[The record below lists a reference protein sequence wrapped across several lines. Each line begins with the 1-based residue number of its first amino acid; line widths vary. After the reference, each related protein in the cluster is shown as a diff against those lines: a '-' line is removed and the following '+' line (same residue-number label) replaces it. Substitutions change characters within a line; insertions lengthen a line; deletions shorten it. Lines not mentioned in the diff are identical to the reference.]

1 MDGGIVDGNES
12 VVLEEG
18 QELIQKPVRAVL
30 DKENKIFEVVM
41 V

>member
-12 VVLEEG
+12 VVLEEC

>member
-1 MDGGIVDGNES
+1 MDGGIVDRNES
-12 VVLEEG
+12 VVHEEG